1 MERSSMLALLV
12 RALLNTGFPACS
24 PDTAKNTTLS
34 RMYDKS
40 LHRRERFSESLAEL
54 LKGKLPSPL
63 DDEIVCHPAL
73 VISEMWGEP

>member
-1 MERSSMLALLV
+1 MLALLV
-12 RALLNTGFPACS
+12 RALPDTGFPACS
-24 PDTAKNTTLS
+24 PDPAQNTTLS

-40 LHRRERFSESLAEL
+40 LDRRERFSKSLAKL
-54 LKGKLPSPL
+54 LKDKVPSPL